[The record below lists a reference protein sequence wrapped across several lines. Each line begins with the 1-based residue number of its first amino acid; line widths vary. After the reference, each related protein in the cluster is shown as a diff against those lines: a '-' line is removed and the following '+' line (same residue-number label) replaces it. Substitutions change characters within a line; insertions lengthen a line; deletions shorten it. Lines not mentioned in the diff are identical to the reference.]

1 MQQACA
7 MRGHCNAQSFPEYL
21 YYYGSTPH
29 DSTMLTQYREVVRH
43 AIQTGDWSQISV
55 VRGAPPPRNRITFV
69 PGPR

>member
-1 MQQACA
+1 MQRACA
-7 MRGHCNAQSFPEYL
+7 IEGHCNAQSFPEYL

-29 DSTMLTQYREVVRH
+29 DSTMLTQYREVLRH